1 MGKTTYVRDFVTM
14 AFAEVGVKI
23 EFKGRVVDEKGIVK
37 TSINPEYSIEIKN
50 QVIAVDP
57 LYFRP
62 TELDLLISYPTKS
75 RTQLGW
81 IPKYDLAGLVKEMME
96 GDLAYYQKK
105 KMLREAGFLV
115 EN

>member
-14 AFAEVGVKI
+14 AFAEVGVEI

-75 RTQLGW
+75 RTQLG
-81 IPKYDLAGLVKEMME
+81 
-96 GDLAYYQKK
+96 
-105 KMLREAGFLV
+105 
-115 EN
+115 